1 MRERERGSAREV
13 RGVVIFLVVQDGTG
27 RGSRERECS
36 GSLRRENKNN
46 NNNSPLLRA
55 CGIMERI
62 LQCAEMGDAWAKDRK
77 ASTLLV
83 GRRSADI

>member
-1 MRERERGSAREV
+1 MWCKMEQVEVVERESAV
-13 RGVVIFLVVQDGTG
+13 G
-27 RGSRERECS
+27 
-36 GSLRRENKNN
+36 GSLRREDKKKKK